1 MSPVYLVDGSGYIFR
16 AYYAVQPLS
25 TSKGLPTNALI
36 GFTRMLAKLLRD
48 VSAEHI
54 AVMFDTGAKTFRHE
68 MFDAYKANRGECPED
83 LVPQMPYFRK
93 IVEAMGIRHF
103 EKEGFEADD
112 IIATLC
118 RNFASRDHEVVIVSG
133 DKDLTQLVDEK
144 TVVWDAMRDVRFTP
158 AVVKEKFG
166 VEPRQVLD
174 YLALCGDSS
183 DNIPGVKGVGPKSAQ
198 RLIEH
203 FGSVE
208 NLIEKADE
216 IGAIT
221 GLRGAKSVQK
231 KIESGVELLRLSREL
246 VRLDEAVAPFD
257 EIVSLEE
264 LCLTPPD
271 DAVLHP
277 LFEELEFNSL
287 LATVSA
293 GRKPKALEPV
303 ASKNYTTLTPD
314 TFDSFL
320 AELKQQS
327 AFAFDTETSSLD
339 PRTCELVGISISWQ
353 DDTGYYLPFVSG
365 DSSEDSSELSKA
377 VELLDLDT
385 VRSGIQPIFADPDV
399 KKIGANLKYDVSVL
413 AEQGIVVKG
422 LSFDAMLCAYVLN
435 PDRRDFGLKALT
447 SLHLDE
453 QMKPFKEVLGDKEHI
468 GQVPLAE
475 VAEYACHDADASWKL
490 REVLDAKL
498 GENSEDGV
506 SLRRVFEEIEMPL
519 VEVLSELER
528 VGIAVDLDMLEKLSL
543 EFTADIERLRQEIFV
558 YAGCEFN
565 VNSPKQLAA
574 ILFEELGISTQ
585 GVKKTKTGFS
595 TNAAVLEKLVD
606 THPIV
611 KALLEY
617 REVHKL
623 NSTYV
628 ESLKN
633 LVHPKTGRIH
643 ASFNQAVA
651 ATGRL
656 SSSDPNLQN
665 IPIRNE
671 RGRRIRDAFIPE
683 KGNLFIAAD
692 YSQIELRILAH
703 LSEDEAFIE
712 AFQNREDIHMR
723 TAKEIF
729 GAMIGSESEQ
739 KELRRVAKTIN
750 FGIIYGM
757 SAFRLAREIN
767 VSRTQAQSYID
778 QYFARYPR
786 VLEYF
791 DRVAELAEKQ
801 GYVETMFGRRRYLEE
816 LDISGRDAGY
826 AGRSML
832 NAPIQGSAAEI
843 IKIAMV
849 NLHKVLAQNEG
860 SARMVLQVH
869 DELVVEARES
879 DAERIR
885 DLIVEEM
892 EGAVSISV
900 PLVVDA
906 RIGRSWGGPAL

>member
-1 MSPVYLVDGSGYIFR
+1 MHPVYLVDGSGYIFR

-48 VSAEHI
+48 VHADHI
-54 AVMFDTGAKTFRHE
+54 AVMFDTSAKTFRHE
-68 MFDAYKANRGECPED
+68 LYDGYKANRGECPED

-112 IIATLC
+112 IIATLT
-118 RNFASRDHEVVIVSG
+118 RTFSSQEREVVIVSG
-133 DKDLTQLVDEK
+133 DKDLTQLVDER

-158 AVVKEKFG
+158 ELVKEKFG
-166 VEPRQVLD
+166 VEPKQVLD
-174 YLALCGDSS
+174 FLALCGDSS

-203 FGSVE
+203 FGSVD
-208 NLIEKADE
+208 NLIEKTDE
-216 IGAIT
+216 IGELK

-246 VRLDEAVAPFD
+246 VRLDEAVAPFN
-257 EIVSLEE
+257 EIVNVEE
-264 LCLTPPD
+264 LSLTPPD
-271 DAVLHP
+271 DAVLYP

-287 LATVSA
+287 LNTVTSAHRPKVVETASAKKYETVS
-293 GRKPKALEPV
+293 PK
-303 ASKNYTTLTPD
+303 S
-314 TFDSFL
+314 FDAFL
-320 AELKQQS
+320 KKFKKQKS
-327 AFAFDTETSSLD
+327 FAFDTETSSLD
-339 PRTCELVGISISWQ
+339 PRSCELVGLSVSWE
-353 DDTGYYLPFVSG
+353 DDSAYYLPFVAG
-365 DSSEDSSELSKA
+365 DDAEGASP
-377 VELLDLDT
+377 ELLELEV
-385 VRSGIQPIFADPDV
+385 VRDALAPIFADADV
-399 KKIGANLKYDVSVL
+399 KKIGANLKYDISVM
-413 AEQGIVVKG
+413 AEQGMPVHG
-422 LSFDAMLCAYVLN
+422 LGFDAMLCAYVLN
-435 PDRRDFGLKALT
+435 PDRRDFGLKALS

-453 QMKPFKEVLGDKEHI
+453 EMKPFKDVLGDREHI
-468 GQVPLAE
+468 GQVPLAA

-490 REVLDAKL
+490 KEALDTKL
-498 GENSEDGV
+498 GKDSNTPP
-506 SLRRVFEEIEMPL
+506 SLRYVFEEIEMPL
-519 VEVLSELER
+519 VEVLSDIER
-528 VGIAVDLDMLEKLSL
+528 AGVAIDLDILENLSK
-543 EFTADIERLRQEIFV
+543 EFSADIERLREEIFV

-565 VNSPKQLAA
+565 VNSPKQLGA
-574 ILFEELGISTQ
+574 ILFEELGISTK
-585 GVKKTKTGFS
+585 GVKKTKTGYS
-595 TNAAVLEKLVD
+595 TNASVLEKLVD
-606 THPIV
+606 AHPIV
-611 KALLEY
+611 SLLLEY

-628 ESLKN
+628 EALKN

-671 RGRRIRDAFIPE
+671 RGRRIRNAFIPE
-683 KGNLFIAAD
+683 KGSLLIAAD

-703 LSEDEAFIE
+703 LSEDQAFRD
-712 AFQNREDIHMR
+712 AFLNREDIHLR

-729 GAMIGSESEQ
+729 GAMMGSEDEQ

-767 VSRTQAQSYID
+767 VSRTQAQEYID

-791 DRVAELAEKQ
+791 DSVAEKAETQ

-869 DELVVEARES
+869 DELVVEVRES
-879 DAERIR
+879 DAERVR

-892 EGAVSISV
+892 ESAVSLSV

-906 RIGRSWGGPAL
+906 RIGRSWGEPAL